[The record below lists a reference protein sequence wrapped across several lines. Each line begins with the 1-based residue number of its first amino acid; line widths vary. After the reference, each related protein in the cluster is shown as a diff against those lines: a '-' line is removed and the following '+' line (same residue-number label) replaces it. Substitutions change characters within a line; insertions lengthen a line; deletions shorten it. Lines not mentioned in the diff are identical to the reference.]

1 MENLEY
7 ATDEELEIFHKLQ
20 STLLE
25 RKQKKDE
32 SNKSEK
38 DEKITELYLKKQIVY
53 EKLLLEWDNFQQI
66 GKQYALHQKA
76 LQKEM
81 EKYTAL
87 YQEIIE
93 LQHCSEDV
101 DKLCDKCKFCYECD
115 KRINIDIL
123 DIC

>member
-7 ATDEELEIFHKLQ
+7 ATEEDLEIFHKLQ
-20 STLLE
+20 STLLQ

-32 SNKSEK
+32 ATKPGK
-38 DEKITELYLKKQIVY
+38 DAQMTELYLKKQITY
-53 EKLLLEWDNFQQI
+53 NKLLDEWTAFQQI
-66 GKQYALHQKA
+66 GKQYALQQKA
-76 LQKEM
+76 MQKEM
-81 EKYTAL
+81 ENYTAL

-101 DKLCDKCKFCYECD
+101 DKLCDKCKYCYECD
-115 KRINIDIL
+115 QRINKEIL